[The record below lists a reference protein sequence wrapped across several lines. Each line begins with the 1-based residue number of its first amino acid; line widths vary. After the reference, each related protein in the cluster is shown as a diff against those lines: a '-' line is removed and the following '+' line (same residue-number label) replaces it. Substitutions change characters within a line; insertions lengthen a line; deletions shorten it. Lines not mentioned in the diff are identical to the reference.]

1 MRVAG
6 PAIPYVQSSAS
17 QDVPPPYHFPDV
29 TVQAF
34 IWPAQIGAVQKYCD
48 NFLNLGTREERGFE
62 YRPLAAWPYAMLLF
76 LDYPEMISS
85 SREPEDI
92 GETPY
97 PERGITS
104 QREVFACLPVV
115 RYGSGPLGLIADT
128 DIECVLPFIVVS
140 KPWSCVCGREMLGLG
155 KLLAE
160 IDMAEG
166 YYPDSFRGAVRLPG
180 WASDAPGE
188 HLSVLPF
195 LDVETGPALPTFR
208 LEKSPE
214 KSLATLFQSPAAS
227 LVISTMSDL
236 GNFADFASAGLFP
249 TAMRTLGLKQYRDAK
264 YPDRAIYQ
272 ALVSCRSQY
281 SNLREMRMYDEDNVR
296 IRIHDTGSFHPIL
309 QVVLDAGPEP
319 TGRPIEAKPVA
330 AFRFKADVDYDHM
343 RVVHEFPI
351 AGGDGIAARPAQS
364 DLSAR
369 WFRPIKGFFST
380 PRRP

>member
-1 MRVAG
+1 MRVSG
-6 PAIPYVQSSAS
+6 PPIPYVQSSAS

-29 TVQAF
+29 TVNAF
-34 IWPAQIGAVQKYCD
+34 IWPAQMPAVQKYCND
-48 NFLNLGTREERGFE
+48 FLNLGTPDERGFE

-85 SREPEDI
+85 SRDPEDI

-104 QREVFACLPVV
+104 QREVFVCIPVV
-115 RYGSGPLGLIADT
+115 RYGKGALGLIADT

-155 KLLAE
+155 KLLAD
-160 IDMAEG
+160 IDMKEG
-166 YYPDSFRGAVRLPG
+166 RYPDSFRGSVRMPG
-180 WASDAPGE
+180 WKTDTSGE
-188 HLSVLPF
+188 LMQMLPF
-195 LDVETGPALPTFR
+195 LSVETGPALPTFR

-214 KSLATLFQSPAAS
+214 KSLATMFQSPAAS
-227 LVISTMSDL
+227 LAISTLSDL
-236 GNFADFASAGLFP
+236 GNFVDFASGGLFP
-249 TAMRTLGLKQYRDAK
+249 TALRTLGLKQYRDAK
-264 YPDRAIYQ
+264 FPDRAIYQ

-296 IRIHDTGSFHPIL
+296 IEVHDTGSFHPIL
-309 QVVLDAGPEP
+309 EVVLDVGPKV
-319 TGRPIEAKPVA
+319 TGKKLHAKPIA

-351 AGGDGIAARPAQS
+351 TGGEGILPRAAQS

-369 WFRPIKGFFST
+369 WFRPLKGFFAN
-380 PRRP
+380 PRLP